1 VSKTILV
8 ITRSEAMK
16 RPLETISRENLGRYL
31 DAGIRHKSGS
41 QPHDYLEHWLW
52 IMRQFGYAT
61 HDDSWGELEKE
72 LAIMVSRLIRA
83 ERKLESM
90 GIKIEDL

>member
-1 VSKTILV
+1 
-8 ITRSEAMK
+8 MK
-16 RPLETISRENLGRYL
+16 RPLETIPSDQLFQYL
-31 DAGIRHKSGS
+31 DAGIRHKTGA

-52 IMRQFGYAT
+52 IMLQFGYAT

-72 LAIMVSRLIRA
+72 LAVAIARLIRA

-90 GIKIEDL
+90 GVKIEDL